1 MITEAV
7 ITTFLWKVFFFL
19 VNARKTQ
26 LLCFWKVTNTFILR
40 EGINSVAG
48 GALDGKHAKNST
60 EDFFSPNRLLRRN
73 AQLACYS
80 FCISSRSFW
89 WVIWGHGLETFQS
102 WKDEYMLEH
111 MEDGLK
117 RWPSSYT
124 KKLTRVQFPDL
135 KSGSSP
141 LSFTPDPG
149 VWHSLPASTDTHAC
163 AHGHRNTEIY
173 AHKI

>member
-1 MITEAV
+1 M
-7 ITTFLWKVFFFL
+7 FLKSHKHFYFKGRDKQCSWWGLRWQTCQKFHRGFFFP
-19 VNARKTQ
+19 
-26 LLCFWKVTNTFILR
+26 
-40 EGINSVAG
+40 
-48 GALDGKHAKNST
+48 
-60 EDFFSPNRLLRRN
+60 PNWLLRRN

-80 FCISSRSFW
+80 FCICSRSFW

-102 WKDEYMLEH
+102 WKDDYMLEH
-111 MEDGLK
+111 MEGGLK
-117 RWPSSYT
+117 RWPSSCT

-141 LSFTPDPG
+141 LPFTPDPG